1 LINTSIVCS
10 KAVVSDKELT
20 PEEAF
25 FLLET
30 KKKIKPPYK
39 TIQMISNEELQ
50 SIIKTIKNP
59 MFKNKRIM
67 NKVFFFI
74 SQNYKQYSKFGIL
87 QLSNKIGYVIITIN
101 AILTILRFITN

>member
-1 LINTSIVCS
+1 
-10 KAVVSDKELT
+10 
-20 PEEAF
+20 
-25 FLLET
+25 
-30 KKKIKPPYK
+30 
-39 TIQMISNEELQ
+39 
-50 SIIKTIKNP
+50 
-59 MFKNKRIM
+59 M